1 MKLAYSQ
8 MIDVGIFDLDDLL
21 NNMIVEF
28 VFETYRQAW
37 FNVFRYR

>member
-1 MKLAYSQ
+1 MELAYSK

-21 NNMIVEF
+21 NNMIFEF
-28 VFETYRQAW
+28 IFETSRQTW